1 MKMSLLIYKS
11 RVRVDAT
18 IRDNSR
24 RDLDCAPKLRQS
36 EFGHSSS
43 NGERDVRRGGTKMG
57 PSVGR
62 IPAAGFG
69 ADENMPERKGAGE
82 RARSG
87 AAAVVLV
94 EAAGRKTTEAE

>member
-1 MKMSLLIYKS
+1 MRAAGVFDTEAQLMGFCHGF
-11 RVRVDAT
+11 AT
-18 IRDNSR
+18 VV
-24 RDLDCAPKLRQS
+24 DCAPKLRQS
-36 EFGHSSS
+36 EFGHSSA
-43 NGERDVRRGGTKMG
+43 NGERDVRRGETKMG

-62 IPAAGFG
+62 IPTAGFG
-69 ADENMPERKGAGE
+69 ADENMPERKGTGE